1 MNGNAWTGWQTC
13 VCSNYTALVN
23 VEVELLALLLHV
35 LDVFCSKLGL
45 GVRLLS
51 HQPLTISDIT
61 WYELLK
67 ASFNKHRN
75 GVVYHKT
82 VLKRDVSFTNLLTIY
97 CFVSGMCCHL
107 SLSLL
112 KTIFFFR
119 KMSAFKIQIWQHL
132 IYFFKLLLHHVHVV
146 SVKSKSGTAPLSVP
160 GKVSEQ
166 KFPVDHPSRYTSSD
180 CVLTKWRYI
189 EIWRHVFSVFL

>member
-1 MNGNAWTGWQTC
+1 MNRLADLRVLKLHGVSECRGRIVGTPAP
-13 VCSNYTALVN
+13 CSGCLRFETW
-23 VEVELLALLLHV
+23 
-35 LDVFCSKLGL
+35 LG
-45 GVRLLS
+45 G
-51 HQPLTISDIT
+51 PLTFTPTTNHIWHYMIWTVESVVQQTQERRCISQDRLETRCFI
-61 WYELLK
+61 YELTDYLL
-67 ASFNKHRN
+67 FRLWN
-75 GVVYHKT
+75 
-82 VLKRDVSFTNLLTIY
+82 VLS
-97 CFVSGMCCHL
+97 SL
-107 SLSLL
+107 SLS
-112 KTIFFFR
+112 TQNNFFFR